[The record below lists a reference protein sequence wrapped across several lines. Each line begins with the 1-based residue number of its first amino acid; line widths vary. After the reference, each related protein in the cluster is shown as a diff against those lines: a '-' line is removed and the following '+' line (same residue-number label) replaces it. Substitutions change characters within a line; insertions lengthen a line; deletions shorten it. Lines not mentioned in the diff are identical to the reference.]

1 MKLDFDSLYNECKRD
16 VFAAGKQVFYDDS
29 VKRLLKQDEE
39 GKTAITAMVKDG
51 GFKNVRI
58 VFDETGGLYEYSCD
72 CGESSHEN
80 GPCKHIIGTALSYE
94 EKHPSEEKD
103 ASVPEKKSDADVGNL
118 VYAYNKK
125 RRKNVGGDEVYKAEL
140 TPYITFGKVGELS
153 FTVGHRKQYVVK
165 DVAGF
170 IADFN
175 ECKYRKYG
183 VALELYHNEGSFSEQ
198 SNKLIKFVAKCLAEK
213 GPDYQTKTPAVLPLT
228 GAELDKFFSLYE
240 GKLVGK
246 TRSEHWAFTTTD
258 AALPIAITVCPA
270 SDGYLVKMNCF
281 DVYYVHGMDYAYAV
295 IGTRVFRMSEEQC
308 SMICDL
314 TDALKGGREMFVS
327 ADDMVQFYNSVLR
340 KAAAYLPVNGENVN
354 LEQFTV
360 PTLGCKIYLKCED
373 KCVFAEVKACYG
385 DEEFDILNDGFVTG
399 HLRDWDSEDDIRTLL
414 NKYFP
419 QYPELVLAEESD
431 IFEFL
436 KRGVREL
443 ASYAEIFMSESMSK
457 YRMRPVGKVRVGVR
471 LHSDILSVAPVAEGL
486 SGEEMKKIKGD

>member
-16 VFAAGKQVFYDDS
+16 VFAAGKEVFYDDS

-39 GKTAITAMVKDG
+39 GKTAVTAMVKDG

-72 CGESSHEN
+72 CGECSHEN
-80 GPCKHIIGTALSYE
+80 GPCKHVIGTALSYE

-140 TPYITFGKVGELS
+140 TPYITFGKGGELS

-198 SNKLIKFVAKCLAEK
+198 SNKLIKFIAKCLAEK

-258 AALPIAITVCPA
+258 AALPIAITVCTA
-270 SDGYLVKMNCF
+270 
-281 DVYYVHGMDYAYAV
+281 
-295 IGTRVFRMSEEQC
+295 
-308 SMICDL
+308 
-314 TDALKGGREMFVS
+314 S
-327 ADDMVQFYNSVLR
+327 ADIS
-340 KAAAYLPVNGENVN
+340 
-354 LEQFTV
+354 
-360 PTLGCKIYLKCED
+360 
-373 KCVFAEVKACYG
+373 
-385 DEEFDILNDGFVTG
+385 
-399 HLRDWDSEDDIRTLL
+399 
-414 NKYFP
+414 
-419 QYPELVLAEESD
+419 
-431 IFEFL
+431 
-436 KRGVREL
+436 
-443 ASYAEIFMSESMSK
+443 SK
-457 YRMRPVGKVRVGVR
+457 
-471 LHSDILSVAPVAEGL
+471 
-486 SGEEMKKIKGD
+486 